1 MLVVAIRSYDWLEEG
16 CGFMGGVPFCYQKR
30 RRRIALLMY
39 TSNGHV
45 RLEQWGVEYEA
56 KEKMEVME

>member
-1 MLVVAIRSYDWLEEG
+1 
-16 CGFMGGVPFCYQKR
+16 MGGVPFCYQKR

>member
-1 MLVVAIRSYDWLEEG
+1 
-16 CGFMGGVPFCYQKR
+16 MGGVPFVIR
-30 RRRIALLMY
+30 SDGRRIALLMY